1 METASIDHGKWNPYA
16 PVQNDRSGKKRY
28 EHGPNQ
34 GQGMFS
40 PTASSVAYQ
49 QGFFPSSVGVPL
61 SQQLD
66 ETLHHQSQSLALS
79 PTSNYEHALQ
89 QYRGERWDPEEL
101 PVGLLWRMMLV
112 APRRRRAQVRLPEL
126 DEVRSYRNP
135 ILFYFYRTM
144 LRCEKVLRNWRVLTE
159 LRRDGASYLRQ
170 KVFRRFVKH
179 SILRPWHAYVCI
191 DRRQ

>member
-1 METASIDHGKWNPYA
+1 
-16 PVQNDRSGKKRY
+16 
-28 EHGPNQ
+28 
-34 GQGMFS
+34 MFS
-40 PTASSVAYQ
+40 PTASSIAFQ
-49 QGFFPSSVGVPL
+49 EGFFPNPSSSAPL
-61 SQQLD
+61 SEQLGD
-66 ETLHHQSQSLALS
+66 SLQEGLS
-79 PTSNYEHALQ
+79 PTSTYHNALQ

-101 PVGLLWRMMLV
+101 PIGLLWRMMLV

-126 DEVRSYRNP
+126 DELRAYRNP

-179 SILRPWHAYVCI
+179 EVLRPWHAFACV
-191 DRRQ
+191 DRRQRVT